1 VIEITVAKN
10 GEPTEIQS
18 LQGHPLLM
26 SATIEAAKQWRFQPY
41 RLNGKAVELD
51 TKVTVIFES
60 KPRPGRRCTI
70 EFRRAAVKA
79 PRACPGATRIP

>member
-18 LQGHPLLM
+18 LEGHPLLI

-60 KPRPGRRCTI
+60 KPRPGPRCTI
-70 EFRRAAVKA
+70 EFPRAAVKA